1 MKGIDKFGD
10 KQFQMTDHSW
20 NVFLNHILIIF
31 PRKVKFT
38 NSPALG
44 KYSAFSVSSFSFSYF
59 FLRLI
64 GSVSDCMKIQICLL
78 TLEKVVLSLG
88 TAAHWRP
95 RCIDSFLGIAI

>member
-20 NVFLNHILIIF
+20 NMFLNHILIIF
-31 PRKVKFT
+31 PRLKFT

-64 GSVSDCMKIQICLL
+64 GSVTDCMKIHMSFDIREGGIEFRHSF
-78 TLEKVVLSLG
+78 TLE
-88 TAAHWRP
+88 T
-95 RCIDSFLGIAI
+95 

>member
-31 PRKVKFT
+31 PRLKFT

-44 KYSAFSVSSFSFSYF
+44 KYSAFSVSSFSFRNF
-59 FLRLI
+59 FLKTYWVSVRLHENTNMSFDI
-64 GSVSDCMKIQICLL
+64 REGCIEFRHSS
-78 TLEKVVLSLG
+78 TLE
-88 TAAHWRP
+88 T
-95 RCIDSFLGIAI
+95 